1 MSSGPHPP
9 PSLDWPPSRCLR
21 TRAPTS
27 GMETAV
33 EHIFPPGPW
42 GLSCLGRVVLSFLP
56 A

>member
-9 PSLDWPPSRCLR
+9 PSLDWPSSRS
-21 TRAPTS
+21 PTS

-42 GLSCLGRVVLSFLP
+42 GLSCLERVVLSFLP